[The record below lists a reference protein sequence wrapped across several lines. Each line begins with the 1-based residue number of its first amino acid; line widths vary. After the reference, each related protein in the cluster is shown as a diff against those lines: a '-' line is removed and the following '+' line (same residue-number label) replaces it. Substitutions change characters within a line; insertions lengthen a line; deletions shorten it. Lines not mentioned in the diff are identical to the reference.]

1 MATIN
6 SAEISEIIKSKIES
20 YGNPLEVNNVGQ
32 VLEVGDGIVRIYGLN
47 NVMSSELI
55 EFEDGSEM
63 EFERSNLAIIRQTVY
78 F

>member
-1 MATIN
+1 MKKDKDFERN
-6 SAEISEIIKSKIES
+6 L
-20 YGNPLEVNNVGQ
+20 GDEVEFKLYRAVNHKKDFVG
-32 VLEVGDGIVRIYGLN
+32 LLKAYTKDSIT
-47 NVMSSELI
+47 I